1 LLRFVQSVLP
11 YIQHLHTTMVGG
23 QHVQLQ
29 VQETYHGKRALPAVL
44 LSDGTVEVVALVV
57 ALFFSRL
64 PNGLVILEEPDRNLH
79 PGLMGALMELFRAAA
94 ERNQVLITTHN
105 PELVRHAELDE
116 LVLVE
121 RDAEGSSMIKR
132 PADQEGVKIFLEEN
146 LELDYLHT
154 QQLLGV

>member
-1 LLRFVQSVLP
+1 
-11 YIQHLHTTMVGG
+11 
-23 QHVQLQ
+23 
-29 VQETYHGKRALPAVL
+29 
-44 LSDGTVEVVALVV
+44 VV

-64 PNGLVILEEPDRNLH
+64 PKGLVILEEPDRNLH
-79 PGLMGALMELFRAAA
+79 PGLMSALMELFRAAA

-121 RDAEGSSMIKR
+121 RDAEGSSIIKR

>member
-1 LLRFVQSVLP
+1 
-11 YIQHLHTTMVGG
+11 MVGG

-29 VQETYHGKRALPAVL
+29 VQETYHGKRALPAIL

-64 PNGLVILEEPDRNLH
+64 PSGLVILEEPDRNLH

-94 ERNQVLITTHN
+94 EHDQVLITTHN

-121 RDAEGSSMIKR
+121 RDTEGNSIIKR
-132 PADQEGVKIFLEEN
+132 PADQEGVKIFLEED